1 MTKRRDSR
9 VPWEFAGIAGLVG
22 ALVLGVACAAV
33 APGQRTGALVAFA
46 LLVAVLGWFTT
57 PIGGGLVALLGWL
70 CLTGFVVNTDGTLHA
85 TGPAD
90 LVRAGVL
97 LAAGL
102 GAAALHV
109 LLWARRSAGAEE
121 PDDDPFVPRL
131 GAGDRRSTDLPFGVV
146 HGMSLAPAPARRAA
160 GTSAARPNLAVVRD
174 PAPSA
179 DPAPAA
185 SAVPASVPAVS
196 RDRTDPRA
204 AVPVRPGG

>member
-1 MTKRRDSR
+1 MTERRDSR

-33 APGQRTGALVAFA
+33 APGQRTGGLVAFA
-46 LLVAVLGWFTT
+46 VLVAVLGWFTT
-57 PIGGGLVALLGWL
+57 PVGGGLVALLGWL

-90 LVRAGVL
+90 LLRAGVL

-109 LLWARRSAGAEE
+109 LLRARRSAAAEE

-131 GAGDRRSTDLPFGVV
+131 GAGDRRPAEVPFGVV
-146 HGMSLAPAPARRAA
+146 HGMSLAPTPARRP
-160 GTSAARPNLAVVRD
+160 ARTRPGPTVVAD
-174 PAPSA
+174 PAPSVDRA
-179 DPAPAA
+179 
-185 SAVPASVPAVS
+185 PASVPAVS
-196 RDRTDPRA
+196 RDRTESRS
-204 AVPVRPGG
+204 AVPVRPGR